1 MARWLSIGVITYM
14 ILGIVWWGLLLIR
27 KNQEVYDTQVKYS
40 QDPVE
45 IASFEKR
52 RSRQNTMVFGEG
64 AVLALSLLVGIY
76 IINKSAKREIQS
88 ANQQS
93 NFLLSVSHEL
103 KSPIAAIK
111 LALQTLIRPGLPAE
125 KESKFLHSAINDT
138 NRLEKLVQN
147 ILLSANIEDKA
158 IELYKTEVDVTSLV
172 RKLVNQFHTEYPSR
186 TIEVDVHDSGVT
198 LSADEQHLKQ
208 AIVNLIDNAIK
219 YSDTD
224 QPIMITLTSD
234 SKKVSVKVSN
244 YGSPIDAGERSKI
257 FEKFYRVKKFDI
269 REKEGTGIGL
279 YITKEIIEAH
289 NGTIQVNST
298 KGLNH
303 FTIQLPYA

>member
-27 KNQEVYDTQVKYS
+27 KNQEVYDTQVRYS
-40 QDPVE
+40 QTAE
-45 IASFEKR
+45 QISTFEKR
-52 RSRQNTMVFGEG
+52 KSRQNTMVLGEG

-76 IINKSAKREIQS
+76 IINRSAKREIQS

-125 KESKFLHSAINDT
+125 KESKFLHSAINDA

-158 IELYKTEVDVTSLV
+158 IELYKTEVDMPSLL
-172 RKLVNQFHTEYPSR
+172 RKLVNQFHTEYPNH
-186 TIEVDVHDSGVT
+186 TIEVESNNNNAII
-198 LSADEQHLKQ
+198 SADEQHLKQ

-219 YSDTD
+219 YSIAE
-224 QPIMITLTSD
+224 QPIMITLSHNKQRVT
-234 SKKVSVKVSN
+234 VKVSN
-244 YGSPIDAGERSKI
+244 YGSPIEKSDMTKI
-257 FEKFYRVKKFDI
+257 FEKFYRVKKSDI

-279 YITKEIIEAH
+279 YITKEIVEAH
-289 NGTIQVNST
+289 SGTIHVDSFE
-298 KGLNH
+298 GMNH
-303 FTIQLPYA
+303 FTISLPYA

>member
-14 ILGIVWWGLLLIR
+14 ILGIIWWGMLLFR
-27 KNQEVYDTQVKYS
+27 KNQEVYDTQVKFS
-40 QDPVE
+40 QSSEE
-45 IASFEKR
+45 IATFEKR
-52 RSRQNTMVFGEG
+52 RSRQNTMVIGEG

-76 IINKSAKREIQS
+76 IINRSAKREIQS

-103 KSPIAAIK
+103 KSPIASIK

-147 ILLSANIEDKA
+147 ILLSANIEDKD
-158 IELYKTEVDVTSLV
+158 IELYKTEVDIPALV
-172 RKLVNQFHTEYPSR
+172 RKLVNQFHTEYPNH
-186 TIEVDVHDSGVT
+186 TIEVESNDNAVT
-198 LSADEQHLKQ
+198 ISADEQHLKQ

-219 YSDTD
+219 YSAFE
-224 QPIMITLTSD
+224 QPIMITLSNA
-234 SKKVSVKVSN
+234 KKQVSVKISN
-244 YGSPIDAGERSKI
+244 YGSPIENSDKSKI
-257 FEKFYRVKKFDI
+257 FEKFYRVKKSDI

-279 YITKEIIEAH
+279 YISKEIVEAH
-289 NGTIQVNST
+289 RGTIQVDSSN
-298 KGLNH
+298 GMNH
-303 FTIQLPYA
+303 FTISLPYA